1 MATGNVYEVIYTKH
15 FRKQL
20 AKSPREIQDAVDSA
34 LGEISRNPF
43 HHANIKELKGALK
56 GFYRYRIGGYR
67 LVYHVDKEKIM
78 VIAVDIAPR
87 GDVYK

>member
-1 MATGNVYEVIYTKH
+1 MATGNIYKVIYTKH
-15 FRKQL
+15 FKKQL
-20 AKSPREIQDAVDSA
+20 ARTPREIQDAVDSA
-34 LGEISRNPF
+34 LGEIRQNPF
-43 HHANIKELKGALK
+43 HNANIKELKGALK

-67 LVYHVDKEKIM
+67 LIYSVDRERIM